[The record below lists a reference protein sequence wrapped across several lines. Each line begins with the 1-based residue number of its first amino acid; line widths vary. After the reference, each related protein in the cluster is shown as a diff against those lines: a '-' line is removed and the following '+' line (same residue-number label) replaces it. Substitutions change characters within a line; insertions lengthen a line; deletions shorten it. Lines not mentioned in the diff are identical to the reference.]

1 MFMCILRSVCY
12 RGIKT
17 SKGPGTSDYSSLS
30 DSQFLLG
37 SQMWPDNSQGFTQ
50 EMSEQSRGSQ
60 HAISQE
66 VNISG
71 LNYLFIWSVE
81 HVLSGIIK

>member
-1 MFMCILRSVCY
+1 MFVYSALCY

-17 SKGPGTSDYSSLS
+17 AKGPGTSDYSSLS

-60 HAISQE
+60 HAMSQE

-71 LNYLFIWSVE
+71 LNYLFIWSEE
-81 HVLSGIIK
+81 HAM

>member
-1 MFMCILRSVCY
+1 MFVYSALCY

-17 SKGPGTSDYSSLS
+17 TKGPGTSDYSSLS

-50 EMSEQSRGSQ
+50 EMSEHSRGSQ

-81 HVLSGIIK
+81 HAMYYLV